1 MVALAVAAS
10 LGASTAGRAQAAHPR
25 GPRESAV
32 SPNWSGYVVTAKPG
46 TRYSSVTGTWR
57 QPAVSCARDSKTFS
71 TIAVGL
77 GGYGGNPQ
85 SDEQVGTDANC
96 DPSGR
101 PAYYGW
107 FDLAPYPSYSIPHKV
122 SPGDVLTAT
131 VSIVAAVHPALV
143 RVQLD
148 DRTAGWSFSREISW
162 VSAGTTVQQP
172 GTQNAGGRDSP
183 AASSA
188 EWLVEAPSTCL
199 YEACAQTSLA
209 NFGSVAIT
217 NASAVVDGVPG
228 TLADPRWDVV
238 RLRLV
243 PGRVRVPSYPR
254 STPFSR
260 SPLTDGIAASP
271 AGATPGHLSANGRSF
286 KVKWL
291 PVAAKNDL

>member
-1 MVALAVAAS
+1 VAAA
-10 LGASTAGRAQAAHPR
+10 LLASTAGRTQAASPR
-25 GPRESAV
+25 AAGGSAV

-57 QPAVSCARDSKTFS
+57 QPAVSCTRDAKEFS

-77 GGYGGNPQ
+77 GGYGSNPQ
-85 SDEQVGTDANC
+85 SDEQVGADANC
-96 DPSGR
+96 GPSGK

-107 FDLAPYPSYSIPHKV
+107 FDVAPYPSYSIPHKV
-122 SPGDVLTAT
+122 SPGDLLTAT
-131 VSIVAAVHPALV
+131 VSIVSVVHPALV

-148 DRTAGWSFSREISW
+148 NSTAGWSFTREISW

-188 EWLVEAPSTCL
+188 EWLVEAPSSCR

-260 SPLTDGIAASP
+260 SPLTDGIAGSP